1 MEEER
6 RLQKRRREM
15 RKSKILIVSIPL
27 MIVLVVLL
35 TYQYGYLRIQSEITS
50 IKEEQAIKA
59 RTLEKYINLISEEP
73 HLVKKLASLRDARKA
88 DDSKLIEGQTP
99 SLAAAQL
106 QEIVKTA
113 STGRGGT
120 ISSERV
126 GKPEDLGKFKVI
138 SVSVDAVIPE
148 SRALSEIIYSIE
160 TRTPYLIVKELDTRV
175 RNYRDPRDLMVK
187 LDVEAVTA
195 GR

>member
-1 MEEER
+1 
-6 RLQKRRREM
+6 M

-50 IKEEQAIKA
+50 IKEEHAIKA
-59 RTLEKYINLISEEP
+59 RTLEKYINLISEKP
-73 HLVKKLASLRDARKA
+73 HLEKKLASLRDARKA

-106 QEIVKTA
+106 QEMVKTTI
-113 STGRGGT
+113 TGRGGT

-160 TRTPYLIVKELDTRV
+160 TRTPYLIVKELDIRV

-187 LDVEAVTA
+187 LDVEAITA